1 LLHFNSELTALP
13 KRSTSTPEARL
24 PKILIAEFNQGGY
37 KNMMLTAYEV
47 EAGMV
52 LPNMK
57 NRSRW
62 LVDALRSVQ
71 KQINLTETQK
81 ATLEMYRDGLRRGR

>member
-1 LLHFNSELTALP
+1 MN
-13 KRSTSTPEARL
+13 TPEARL
-24 PKILIAEFNQGGY
+24 PKILIAEFNQSGY
-37 KNMMLTAYEV
+37 KGMMLTAYKV

-57 NRSRW
+57 NRNRW

-71 KQINLTETQK
+71 GQITLTEIQQ
-81 ATLEMYRDGLRRGR
+81 ATIEMYRDDLRRGR